1 MALRL
6 LTVAVLVGLL
16 AAPAHAQG
24 TELVPGVT
32 YEKIVQF
39 TPHGAVALHVITAPR
54 PGDQNGLYQLAPVL
68 GRGTILG
75 VRENVTQLEKD
86 VSAQATVAGINGDL
100 WSASD
105 LHPAGIVMTGGVLQH
120 PPLAGRSSIG
130 VDSSGVLHVDR
141 VRFFGTWRGTGQRRP
156 LNGVNQTPA
165 SGQVVLFTPA
175 YGAAVPQIP
184 GSAEVIL
191 QPFPAAVPNSDLSAT
206 VTAVGSEGGQQIP
219 PDGAVLMAT
228 GTTAAKLAAEAPLGT
243 PVTTRLIL
251 QPTWDGV
258 VSALGGGPVL
268 VKNGKA
274 VFRSLEDFTN
284 EQIAARDARAGIGQ
298 LADGRIVLVAVDGR
312 QPGYS
317 VGMTSFE
324 LAQTLQRL
332 GAVTAA
338 GVESGGA
345 VTAAFDT
352 RLLNR
357 PSDPT
362 GERAVREALL
372 VEYFGVYAPPLTLP
386 LLNGDSSHTVE
397 PLQYKL
403 VRPSTVTA
411 SLVGPDGVARVVENA
426 VAHTPGV
433 YSVPF
438 TAYDVEGAWHWRVQ
452 ATDDLGRTSVADR
465 SFRYDTTLKGLTVPA
480 LARGRLT
487 VRFTLSRP
495 AKVRLRI
502 ETRTG
507 VTMRDLPPASLPAG
521 AQQVV
526 WDGRLPQGTRAYGG
540 SYVAHVFVTSTVGT
554 SDLATPFAFR
564 RVA

>member
-6 LTVAVLVGLL
+6 LTVAVLLGLL

-75 VRENVTQLEKD
+75 AREKVTQLEKD

-100 WSASD
+100 WSAAD
-105 LHPAGIVMTGGVLQH
+105 LHPSGIVMTGGVLQH

-130 VDSSGVLHVDR
+130 VDSSGALHVDR

-156 LNGVNQTPA
+156 LNGVNPTPA

-184 GSAEVIL
+184 GSAEAIL
-191 QPFPAAVPNSDLSAT
+191 QPFPAAVPNSDLTAT
-206 VTAVGSEGGQQIP
+206 VTAVGNEGGQQIP

-298 LADGRIVLVAVDGR
+298 LPDGRIVLVAVDGR

-345 VTAAFDT
+345 VTAAFDGQ
-352 RLLNR
+352 LLSR
-357 PSDPT
+357 PSDAT

-372 VEYFGVYAPPLTLP
+372 VEYFGVYAPPLPLP
-386 LLNGDSSHTVE
+386 LLNGDASRSVE

-438 TAYDVEGAWHWRVQ
+438 TAYDAEGAWHWRVQ
-452 ATDDLGRTSVADR
+452 ATDDLGRMSVADR
-465 SFRYDTTLKGLTVPA
+465 AFRYDTTLKGLSVPA
-480 LARGRLT
+480 LSRGRLT

-495 AKVRLRI
+495 ARLRLRI
-502 ETRTG
+502 ETRSG

-521 AQQVV
+521 VQQIV

-540 SYVAHVFVTSTVGT
+540 TYVAHVFVTSTVGT
-554 SDLATPFAFR
+554 SDLALPFVFR
-564 RVA
+564 RGA